1 MSKCDEKICC
11 KEVDRAPIIRFVFL
25 LALIVFSANLSFAK
39 AAGAQNGLSIDQ
51 ALELV
56 IASHPLISSKKKAL
70 QAAKDDLSVAK
81 WQVFPN
87 AAFSFRGFEQDGDE
101 ANRDQEVLT
110 VSQPIWTGGRITGAV
125 DLAKAKLEVAR
136 LEVIEAQQTLLID
149 TVRAF
154 IELDQAEASLVISKS
169 NVEEHERLFDII
181 DRRVKASTSPE
192 VDARLAK
199 ARLAFSRS
207 QLLKNKNAVEVSRAN
222 LEQLIGQSA
231 AAIITAKNLKK
242 ETASLAEAE
251 KAALL
256 FSPAIRKVRQEIIAL
271 TASGKVENS
280 AFFPQLSL
288 GYEKKYGEL
297 STGQDDE
304 KVFLG
309 LDFRPGAGLS
319 SRFSLT
325 ANKQRAQ
332 SLQDT
337 LLALEREIRR
347 EVQITWRQYA
357 AAQMQLSPSKLLV
370 SSTSDVM
377 ASYLRQYTVGR
388 KSWLDVLNAQRELVQ
403 AKKALVDYQA
413 NLDGAAYR
421 LHILKGDFYKREMAN

>member
-1 MSKCDEKICC
+1 MSKCDERICC

-39 AAGAQNGLSIDQ
+39 AAGAPKGGLSIDQ

-70 QAAKDDLSVAK
+70 QAAKDDLSVADGRFFRTRHS
-81 WQVFPN
+81 V
-87 AAFSFRGFEQDGDE
+87 SRGFEQDGDE
-101 ANRDQEVLT
+101 ANRDQEVFDGFAAHLD
-110 VSQPIWTGGRITGAV
+110 GEHGITGAV
-125 DLAKAKLEVAR
+125 DLAKPVGNE

-154 IELDQAEASLVISKS
+154 IELDQAEADLVISKS

-222 LEQLIGQSA
+222 FGQLIGQSA

-280 AFFPQLSL
+280 AFSHNYLWVMR
-288 GYEKKYGEL
+288 K
-297 STGQDDE
+297 
-304 KVFLG
+304 
-309 LDFRPGAGLS
+309 
-319 SRFSLT
+319 
-325 ANKQRAQ
+325 N
-332 SLQDT
+332 
-337 LLALEREIRR
+337 
-347 EVQITWRQYA
+347 
-357 AAQMQLSPSKLLV
+357 
-370 SSTSDVM
+370 M
-377 ASYLRQYTVGR
+377 ASYRPARMMR
-388 KSWLDVLNAQRELVQ
+388 KFSPVSIFAPVLVFPRVS
-403 AKKALVDYQA
+403 
-413 NLDGAAYR
+413 
-421 LHILKGDFYKREMAN
+421 H